1 MPQHA
6 PDIQTLL
13 LDADGVIQISS
24 SGFLED
30 LRALCPDAAQSER
43 FLEDV
48 FASEKPC
55 LTGEAHF
62 PDALERVLRTWA
74 VDVVLADA
82 LELWTRIE
90 PSPGMLD
97 IVSSLRAKGIRVC
110 LATNQQAHRASIMA
124 DHLGYAPLFDQL
136 FFSFELGVAKPS
148 PDFFLAILKQ
158 LPANPDNI
166 LFVDDH
172 AQNVA
177 AAESTGIAG
186 ALYHVDHGLDSF
198 TSILERHGLPV

>member
-1 MPQHA
+1 MPRHIQR
-6 PDIQTLL
+6 IQTLL
-13 LDADGVIQISS
+13 LDADGVIQTS
-24 SGFLED
+24 SGGFVND
-30 LRALCPDAAQSER
+30 LQALCPDPAQSKR
-43 FLEDV
+43 FLEDI

-55 LTGEAHF
+55 LTGNAHF
-62 PDALERVLRTWA
+62 PDALEQVLRKWE
-74 VDVVLADA
+74 VDVSLADA
-82 LELWTRIE
+82 LDLWNQIKPE
-90 PSPGMLD
+90 AGMLD
-97 IVSSLRAKGIRVC
+97 IVSSLRANGIRVC

-148 PDFFLAILKQ
+148 PDFFHAILKQ
-158 LPANPDNI
+158 VPANPDNI

-186 ALYHVDHGLDSF
+186 AQYHVDHGLESF
-198 TSILERHGLPV
+198 TSILEHHGLPV